1 MSSPVALPVQAPTS
15 SGPVRVMRKLDRGQT
30 WCVPSQQRADAGT
43 EERPLTGLAQARGVG
58 GLVRAPRVGDKIQ
71 AWSSSRD
78 KWLDGS
84 VEDVL
89 KETVSM
95 SGHRMPRG
103 AVKVQLTLEPAPG
116 SPQGQR
122 MYEMITPERCSTKL
136 RLALRVTVVAPGA
149 GTGLNG
155 KVYEDLSK
163 DKQFKVDICGK
174 KGAKYDRYPEYW
186 EHGAPP
192 PNLETFAQDLLSQPL
207 GDVLVL
213 GSRGG
218 QVVLPHFWKA
228 LGDQIP
234 PAVVINGGCAMNL
247 PGPKIPWPSKAVTIL
262 LMGGQDFFRGKMSSA
277 EYLEMSKKCVNPQ
290 NSTTAM
296 IYVRQMQHMPQKRLL
311 ELVLRPLLVAAM
323 AWKTS
328 NKCPEEQLRDVQRA
342 LQAQSWS
349 GVLLFTPA
357 AGVWQESPFGAA
369 EESPKRRPAEEEACN
384 VPPAAPV
391 EVTRTHENLSLWRAA
406 AINGS
411 RRRGA
416 PSAQE
421 LAQSC
426 AEAACGYL
434 EGAAMTR
441 HLASQQA
448 EKAKKIEAEI
458 VKKEEELRE
467 LRRSLGESR
476 TEERRLLDL
485 AEAQEAEAVAAKA
498 DAEEAAAEVEMP
510 PSSVPSVEVEELQPL
525 GACVLNAQR
534 SSGRVRPIDSDSSSN
549 AFGPL
554 ASEG

>member
-1 MSSPVALPVQAPTS
+1 
-15 SGPVRVMRKLDRGQT
+15 
-30 WCVPSQQRADAGT
+30 
-43 EERPLTGLAQARGVG
+43 
-58 GLVRAPRVGDKIQ
+58 
-71 AWSSSRD
+71 
-78 KWLDGS
+78 
-84 VEDVL
+84 
-89 KETVSM
+89 
-95 SGHRMPRG
+95 
-103 AVKVQLTLEPAPG
+103 
-116 SPQGQR
+116 
-122 MYEMITPERCSTKL
+122 
-136 RLALRVTVVAPGA
+136 
-149 GTGLNG
+149 
-155 KVYEDLSK
+155 
-163 DKQFKVDICGK
+163 
-174 KGAKYDRYPEYW
+174 
-186 EHGAPP
+186 
-192 PNLETFAQDLLSQPL
+192 
-207 GDVLVL
+207 
-213 GSRGG
+213 
-218 QVVLPHFWKA
+218 
-228 LGDQIP
+228 
-234 PAVVINGGCAMNL
+234 MNL